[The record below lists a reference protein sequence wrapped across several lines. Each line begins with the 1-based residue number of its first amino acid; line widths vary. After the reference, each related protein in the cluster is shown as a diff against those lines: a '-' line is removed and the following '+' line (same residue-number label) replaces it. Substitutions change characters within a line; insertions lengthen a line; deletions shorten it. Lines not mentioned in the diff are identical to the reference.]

1 MADKF
6 VIPKSDLSAFVHNL
20 CLLGLGIIR
29 MAHPTVGRAQ
39 ISGSAS
45 YSLLV
50 PVCRLLRALLDRATR
65 ISGLVDPEAWL
76 LNFPIIDTKILK
88 RKEMIGMDENVQY
101 SQVQQN
107 FYGASSYDKQLMT
120 LFALMPFTG
129 IDFKISSVKILAY
142 CRRSSFGNVSINL
155 ILGIYS
161 QILV

>member
-1 MADKF
+1 
-6 VIPKSDLSAFVHNL
+6 
-20 CLLGLGIIR
+20 